1 MKANEDVNA
10 LSSQSD
16 EVSSQHPDFSRE
28 FMRTT
33 FEQIDKKL
41 FETDKHSPVVK
52 LASPDE
58 IRQAI
63 DLSINDQ
70 GRCHNDLTT
79 QVAKILE
86 YSVNTSSPHFHNQL
100 FAGCTPEAITGEFLT
115 AATNVSMYTYEV
127 APVFSVM
134 EQQVFAKMF
143 SQLGWSEQEVHDG
156 IFCPGGSM
164 SNMYGMNLA
173 RFSLCRRLGID
184 VKRQG
189 MAAVPRLA
197 AFYSEQGHYSIQKAA
212 AFLGIGMDN
221 VIAVKADEYGR
232 MVPAA
237 LETAVEEAIARGQT
251 PFFIQATAATTVLGG
266 FDLFNEVCDIAEKH
280 NIWVHVDGAWGA
292 SIVLSP
298 QHRHLMAGVER
309 CDSVSWNPHK
319 MMGVPLQCSAFLCRH
334 DDTLMPAHAY
344 GAKYLFQ
351 KDKLNTE
358 LDTGDKS
365 VQCGR
370 KVDVMKLWLSWAH
383 YGDEGYRCHVDNFM
397 ARAQYL
403 ASQVIARP
411 HFQLVTPDVGEH
423 TASNVCFWYIPPSA
437 RDEEFKGSANMSK
450 AWKNKVHLAAAS
462 IKERM
467 QKKGSCM
474 IGFQSIP
481 LHDDPEPAN
490 FFRMVVM
497 SSIVTDA
504 DMDYLLNECETLGEE
519 WDLEQSDPSKL

>member
-1 MKANEDVNA
+1 M
-10 LSSQSD
+10 
-16 EVSSQHPDFSRE
+16 
-28 FMRTT
+28 
-33 FEQIDKKL
+33 
-41 FETDKHSPVVK
+41 
-52 LASPDE
+52 
-58 IRQAI
+58 
-63 DLSINDQ
+63 
-70 GRCHNDLTT
+70 G
-79 QVAKILE
+79 
-86 YSVNTSSPHFHNQL
+86 
-100 FAGCTPEAITGEFLT
+100 
-115 AATNVSMYTYEV
+115 
-127 APVFSVM
+127 
-134 EQQVFAKMF
+134 
-143 SQLGWSEQEVHDG
+143 
-156 IFCPGGSM
+156 
-164 SNMYGMNLA
+164 
-173 RFSLCRRLGID
+173 
-184 VKRQG
+184 
-189 MAAVPRLA
+189 
-197 AFYSEQGHYSIQKAA
+197 
-212 AFLGIGMDN
+212 
-221 VIAVKADEYGR
+221 EYGR

-411 HFQLVTPDVGEH
+411 HFQLVTPDVGKN

-437 RDEEFKGSANMSK
+437 RDEEFKGTANMSK